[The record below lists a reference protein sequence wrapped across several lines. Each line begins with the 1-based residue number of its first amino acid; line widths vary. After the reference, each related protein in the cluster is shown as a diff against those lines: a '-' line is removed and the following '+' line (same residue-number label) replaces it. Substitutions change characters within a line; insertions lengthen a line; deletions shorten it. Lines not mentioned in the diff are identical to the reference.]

1 MVFTSGW
8 EIFVRENS
16 LKTTDFLVFHYDGK
30 SKFEVRIFEKTGC
43 EKEIDVP
50 FLTDKE
56 KPGQEVQIIEDE
68 HNAKQTEHGA
78 PILKDEHKEKTVTHP
93 RSTQEE
99 TSYEKSIIE
108 EARKRGGPSKNTRRF
123 QENGTLK
130 GARKVRSEEIIV
142 EETRKKGRPSKSTRG
157 FQENGAVKGASK
169 ERSEVLIIEE
179 TRKRGRPS
187 KVRTEFE
194 QDGAFKEAS
203 KCAGKFKQAIIEQEG
218 PSEVPT
224 ETSEAVR
231 TFTDKSEH
239 IIIEAKLSSRKMR
252 RPSKRSKVE
261 DKVLVRRK
269 GRPSNVLTNSQ
280 ENQALKMARRFN
292 SDNPF
297 FKIVMHQSY
306 VQGACLVSS
315 LFPIFI
321 IYICLKIWRNF
332 HFFKKKL

>member
-1 MVFTSGW
+1 ML
-8 EIFVRENS
+8 ENS
-16 LKTTDFLVFHYDGK
+16 LKMADFLVFHYDGK

-56 KPGQEVQIIEDE
+56 KPGQKVQIIEDE
-68 HNAKQTEHGA
+68 HNAKKTEHGV
-78 PILKDEHKEKTVTHP
+78 PIIKDEHKEKTVTHH

-99 TSYEKSIIE
+99 TSYEKSMIE
-108 EARKRGGPSKNTRRF
+108 ETRKRGRPSKNTRRF
-123 QENGTLK
+123 KENGSLK
-130 GARKVRSEEIIV
+130 GASKVRSEEIII
-142 EETRKKGRPSKSTRG
+142 EETRNKGRPSKNTRG

-169 ERSEVLIIEE
+169 VRSEVIVIEE
-179 TRKRGRPS
+179 TGKRGRPS
-187 KVRTEFE
+187 KVHTEFE
-194 QDGAFKEAS
+194 QDGTFKEAS
-203 KCAGKFKQAIIEQEG
+203 KSGGKFKQTIIEEEG

-231 TFTDKSEH
+231 PFIDKSEH
-239 IIIEAKLSSRKMR
+239 IMIEAKVSSRKKR
-252 RPSKRSKVE
+252 RSSKRPMIDE
-261 DKVLVRRK
+261 KVLVKRK

-280 ENQALKMARRFN
+280 ENRALKMASRFS

-306 VQGACLVSS
+306 VQGACLVSA

-321 IYICLKIWRNF
+321 IYNF
-332 HFFKKKL
+332 NIYMFKNWA